1 MKLKSLL
8 LKPFYHVES
17 GSDQERKV
25 MKSAISLAGFVVFFD
40 LLSKVAIVEVLK
52 NPGTRISVIPGIFDI
67 TYITNKGAA
76 WGMFSG
82 KGALLLTVSV
92 VVFVLITFFLKQIC
106 EGWTERYYALLL
118 VISGIIGNSADRIFR
133 GAVVDF
139 LRFHWQNKIEWP
151 SFNIAD
157 SAICAGVC
165 IFVLSMLIRPEKK
178 KKDDSQNAAGQAD

>member
-1 MKLKSLL
+1 MKRKNLL
-8 LKPFYHVES
+8 LKPLYYVEP

-40 LLSKVAIVEVLK
+40 LISKVAIVEMLK
-52 NPGTRISVIPGIFDI
+52 NPGTRIPVIPGIFDI

-82 KGALLLTVSV
+82 KSALLLTVSV

-118 VISGIIGNSADRIFR
+118 VMAAVYSYYMLVVVKRAENERKQREAVEEEERKIAEETIHLR
-133 GAVVDF
+133 GGKEH
-139 LRFHWQNKIEWP
+139 RK
-151 SFNIAD
+151 
-157 SAICAGVC
+157 
-165 IFVLSMLIRPEKK
+165 RR
-178 KKDDSQNAAGQAD
+178 

>member
-118 VISGIIGNSADRIFR
+118 VISGIIGNSVDRIFR

-157 SAICAGVC
+157 SAICAGVF

-178 KKDDSQNAAGQAD
+178 KKDDSQTAAGQAD

>member
-1 MKLKSLL
+1 MKRNNLL
-8 LKPFYHVES
+8 LKPFYHVDP

-40 LLSKVAIVEVLK
+40 LLSKVAIVEMLK
-52 NPGTRISVIPGIFDI
+52 NPGTRIHVIPGIFDI
-67 TYITNKGAA
+67 TYITNRGAA

-82 KGALLLTVSV
+82 KSGFLLTVSV

-118 VISGIIGNSADRIFR
+118 VMSGIVGNSADRIFR

-157 SAICAGVC
+157 SAICVGVF
-165 IFVLSMLIRPEKK
+165 IFILSMLIRPEKK
-178 KKDDSQNAAGQAD
+178 KNDCQDAAGRAD